1 MCRCTAEEAIA
12 LISEGKMIIVVD
24 DEHRENE
31 GDLVIAAEYATAEAI
46 TFMITHG
53 RGLVCLS
60 LDNSI
65 ADKFNLP
72 PMVSNNGSRFGTNFT
87 ISIEAKEGITTGI
100 SAFDRAKTIA
110 TVVSPTSTSEDIVSP
125 GHIFPLR
132 ASDGGVL
139 TRQGQTEA
147 SVDLA
152 RFAGL
157 QPAGVICEIVN
168 DDGTMS
174 RMPELEVFAK
184 RHDLRIVTVQDLMR
198 YRIEH
203 NKLAIEECSQAVI
216 PTEYGDFTLIAYKG
230 DIPEQP
236 HLALVKGDI
245 SKKKTIPVRIHSECF
260 TGDILGSKRCDCGNQ
275 LAYAMEYMEQEGVG
289 VIIYLRQEGRGIG
302 LIEKLKAY
310 QLQDKGLDTV
320 EANEALG
327 FSSDRREYSIA
338 AEIIRTL
345 GIEHV
350 ALLTNNTHKIESL
363 QHLGIDVVERIP
375 VEVGMCSQNKKYLM
389 TKKEKMGHLLS
400 LK

>member
-1 MCRCTAEEAIA
+1 MCRCTAEEAIS
-12 LISEGKMIIVVD
+12 LIGSGKMVIVVD

-31 GDLVIAAEYATAEAI
+31 GDLVIGAEYATAQAI
-46 TFMITHG
+46 TFMVTYG

-65 ADKFNLP
+65 ADKFHLP
-72 PMVSNNGSRFGTNFT
+72 PMVPKNNSRFKTNFT

-100 SAFDRAKTIA
+100 SSFDRAKTIA
-110 TVVSPTSTSEDIVSP
+110 TVLCPTSKVEDIVSP

-132 ASDGGVL
+132 AAQGGVL
-139 TRQGQTEA
+139 GRQGQTEA

-157 QPAGVICEIVN
+157 QPAGVICEILN
-168 DDGTMS
+168 DDGTMA

-184 RHDLRIVTVQDLMR
+184 KHDLRIVTVRDIMR
-198 YRIEH
+198 YRIAHKE
-203 NKLAIEECSQAVI
+203 LALEEYSRAVI

-230 DIPEQP
+230 NTPEQP

-245 SKKKTIPVRIHSECF
+245 TQKLPIPVRIHSECF
-260 TGDILGSKRCDCGNQ
+260 TGDILGSQRCDCGKQ
-275 LAYAMEYMEQEGVG
+275 LTYAMQYIEKMGVG

-302 LIEKLKAY
+302 LVEKLKAY
-310 QLQDKGLDTV
+310 QLQDQGLDTV

-327 FSSDRREYSIA
+327 FSSDEREYSIA
-338 AEIIRTL
+338 AEIIRSL
-345 GIEHV
+345 DIEQV
-350 ALLTNNTHKIESL
+350 SLLTNNTKKIESL
-363 QHLGIDVVERIP
+363 ETLGICVVNRIP
-375 VEVGMCSQNKKYLM
+375 IEIGICQHNKQYLK
-389 TKKEKMGHLLS
+389 TKKEKMGHLLT

>member
-350 ALLTNNTHKIESL
+350 ALLTNL
-363 QHLGIDVVERIP
+363 P
-375 VEVGMCSQNKKYLM
+375 P
-389 TKKEKMGHLLS
+389 
-400 LK
+400 